1 MKLEERFQE
10 EAGTI
15 RESVTGFL
23 ADIIAIPSLS
33 RREEDVA
40 KRIGDEMSDLGYD
53 EVTIDGF
60 GSVIGRIGDGP
71 VRIVFDSH
79 IDTVDVGERSSWKA
93 DPFTPRVEGGV
104 VYGRGASDNKAATA
118 SMVYGGALIK
128 RLGIDTSR
136 FTVYVVGTV
145 QEEDCDGLALEY
157 VLTESI
163 PRPDLVVL
171 GEATELNVY
180 RGHRGRVELAVH
192 TLGRAAHASA
202 PERGVNAIYRMA
214 PIIQQI
220 EELDGR
226 LATDPFLGKG
236 TVVLS
241 KIDCRTPSLN
251 AVPDGC
257 SVYLDRRLTVGE
269 TLETARKE
277 LEDLPAVQA
286 GEAEVEVLHY
296 EGKSYT
302 GLTLSTEKY
311 FPTWVVP
318 EDDPAVRA
326 GVEAGE
332 RALGRTPDV
341 GRWIFSTNGVS
352 SMGKLGITTI
362 GFGPAE
368 EEYAHSADDQC
379 PVEHLPLAAA
389 WYAAFPESYLA
400 ATRAS

>member
-1 MKLEERFQE
+1 MKLEERFQD
-10 EAGTI
+10 EAGALAERT
-15 RESVTGFL
+15 TAFL
-23 ADIIAIPSLS
+23 SDIIAIPSLS

-40 KRIGDEMSDLGYD
+40 RRIGDEMTDLGYD
-53 EVTIDGF
+53 EVMIDGF

-71 VRIVFDSH
+71 LGIVYDSH

-93 DPFTPRVEGGV
+93 DPFTPRIEDGV
-104 VYGRGASDNKAATA
+104 IYGRGASDNKAATA
-118 SMVYGGALIK
+118 TMVYGGALIK

-163 PRPDLVVL
+163 PRPDVVVL
-171 GEATELNVY
+171 GEATELDVY

-192 TLGRAAHASA
+192 TRGRAAHASA
-202 PERGVNAIYRMA
+202 PERGINAIYRMA
-214 PIIQQI
+214 PIIRQI
-220 EELDGR
+220 EELNER
-226 LATDPFLGKG
+226 LADDPFLGKG
-236 TVVLS
+236 TIVLS

-257 SVYLDRRLTVGE
+257 SVYMDRRLTVGE

-277 LEDLPAVQA
+277 LEELPAVQEA
-286 GEAEVEVLHY
+286 GAEVEVLRY
-296 EGKSYT
+296 EGESYT

-332 RALGRTPDV
+332 RALGRTPAV

-368 EEYAHSADDQC
+368 EKYAHSADDQC
-379 PVEHLPLAAA
+379 PLDHLAPAVA
-389 WYAAFPESYLA
+389 WYGAFPESYLA
-400 ATRAS
+400 ATGSS